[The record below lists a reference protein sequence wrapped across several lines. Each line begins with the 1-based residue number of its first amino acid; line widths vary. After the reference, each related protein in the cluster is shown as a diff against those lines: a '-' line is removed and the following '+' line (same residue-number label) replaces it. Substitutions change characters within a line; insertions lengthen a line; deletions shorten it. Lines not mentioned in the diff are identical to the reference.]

1 MITGEVSADTPDQ
14 SRVAAYGGSQPKRPC
29 RASKASDK
37 MQRLLVEASE
47 SACADGEA
55 YFCVLVSDCSQRA
68 VRRANRISTKVKKR
82 KRFRINMHRSS
93 ATKKRSRRNATTRPI
108 RSS

>member
-1 MITGEVSADTPDQ
+1 MITGAVSLVTPDQ

-37 MQRLLVEASE
+37 LQRLRVEASE

-82 KRFRINMHRSS
+82 KRFRIKIGRASC
-93 ATKKRSRRNATTRPI
+93 RERV
-108 RSS
+108 